1 VLYALDHAPDGAHRW
16 HTADV
21 RHVPGWIRHRLAAWD
36 GHTPPRQLGAGQ
48 STDLSAGDVAQ
59 LPRADAA
66 PVADAGKHA
75 SLARRLLTGTQKRS
89 DKKAARGLGVNL
101 PDRDGQAPTTVSE
114 ATLSRSETVREGGDW
129 LLRNA
134 AARARRT
141 PDVVGRVVA

>member
-1 VLYALDHAPDGAHRW
+1 VLYALDHAPDGEPRW

-48 STDLSAGDVAQ
+48 TTDLSAGDVAQ

-75 SLARRLLTGTQKRS
+75 SLARQLLAATQKRS
-89 DKKAARGLGVNL
+89 DKKPARGLGVNL
-101 PDRDGQAPTTVSE
+101 PGRDGQAPSTVVDPAAE
-114 ATLSRSETVREGGDW
+114 PPAAAGECDW

-134 AARARRT
+134 AARARTT